1 MRLRRGRSLSRGN
14 RLHRLPRGDDEDVFT
29 RDASTGTRTGDGVE
43 IDVMLFRQ
51 PAHSRSGATA
61 TGAVS
66 VIFGGGRRP

>member
-1 MRLRRGRSLSRGN
+1 MRLCLIRSRGRRSG
-14 RLHRLPRGDDEDVFT
+14 LHRLSCGHDEDVFA
-29 RDASTGTRTGDGVE
+29 RHAAAGTGTGDGVE